1 MEKQNFKTIDDLVLG
16 IELIVSKNR
25 GSLSNDDVVLLQSC
39 NAKLKEFKKLKKRKS
54 GIPKELIADVISIIL
69 RVFSSINID
78 NIM

>member
-39 NAKLKEFKKLKKRKS
+39 IANLKEFKKLKKRKL

-69 RVFSSINID
+69 KVFSSINID
-78 NIM
+78 NTM